1 MKRIICNAL
10 MAAALAV
17 ASVACT
23 DLSDL
28 EQRMD
33 DLESQVAALETQVK
47 ALNANVDATLA
58 LMQAGTINKVEN
70 KGDVWTLT
78 MSDGTVITLNQ
89 GSIGVG
95 NAPVMSIDAEGY
107 WMVDYGTGKEY
118 VLNGG
123 QKVKAT
129 GADGMTP
136 KFGVN
141 AAGNWTVSYD
151 GGATYVEVPGA
162 DGKPVSAL
170 PGESGSVSDPYFS
183 NVTYEGGVFTL
194 VLKDGTAL
202 TVPVVADFLCS
213 ISGADTVQLFKSGAT
228 RTFDVTLKGVAET
241 VVSAPAGW
249 TASLEGALLSVTAPA
264 ATKAVLADTR
274 TDVSVL
280 ALSGSGYAAVAK
292 LQVRVDDS
300 GVTVNPAATVAVA
313 DSSETSIS
321 FTVVLSDADAWKY
334 VVLKSEETAPTVEYM
349 QASATAGEG
358 AGATVTGLDPDCAY
372 TVYVLPLN
380 GAAAGAVA
388 SVSVRTKAIND
399 WYTAYN
405 NGMSVEIAGVQ
416 YSKAVNGDA
425 VLLTASEAATNLKA
439 AINNKSGVF
448 FLEEA
453 AGAYFD
459 APTITEISEDVVLV
473 SRYADKP
480 VTIRPT
486 MYMKLKKGSL
496 VMKNIIYDLVNING
510 DTKNN
515 AGYAFTNAN
524 ALADFSRLHF
534 DGCRFT
540 NITKPMLYAS
550 KADNG
555 IVSIKLLGSTMQY
568 KHTGSNIPMFNLYNS
583 KSLHLYKELVFED
596 NVVYNAQCVA
606 IQVFQYNQST
616 AQTGTVWEGVM
627 SMSRNIFYNCPSG
640 NGYCKFYNLAS
651 LKMNGN
657 VFWAD
662 PAGTVASYGFILYD
676 AAQNAAA
683 VDASGNIAYG
693 LANGKNWQLA
703 HSNST
708 VKPAD
713 NTLPKL
719 DEDPFASFDT
729 ATGSYVLKAAYATCG
744 PRK

>member
-17 ASVACT
+17 ASVACA

-33 DLESQVAALETQVK
+33 NLESQVAALETQVK

-78 MSDGTVITLNQ
+78 MSDGTIVTLNQ

-107 WMVDYGTGKEY
+107 WMVDYGSGKEY
-118 VLNGG
+118 VLNAG

-129 GADGMTP
+129 GADGITP
-136 KFGVN
+136 RFGVN

-170 PGESGSVSDPYFS
+170 PGDAGSVSDPYFS
-183 NVTYEGGVFTL
+183 DVTYEGGVFTL

-202 TVPVVADFLCS
+202 SVPVVADFLCS
-213 ISGADTVQLFKSGAT
+213 ISGSDAVQLFKSGAT

-249 TASLEGALLSVTAPA
+249 AASLEGALLSVTAPA

-292 LQVRVDDS
+292 LSVRVDDS
-300 GVTVNPAATVAVA
+300 GVTVNPAAALAVA

-321 FTVVLSDADAWKY
+321 FTVALSDADAWKY
-334 VVLKSEETAPTVEYM
+334 LVLKSGEAAPTVEYM

-358 AGATVTGLDPDCAY
+358 SGATVTGLEPDCAY
-372 TVYVLPLN
+372 TIYVLPIN
-380 GAAAGAVA
+380 DATAGTVA
-388 SVSVRTKAIND
+388 SASVRTKAIND
-399 WYTAYN
+399 WYAAYN
-405 NGMSVEIAGVQ
+405 DGMPVEVAGVQ
-416 YSKAVNGDA
+416 YSKAANGEA
-425 VLLTASEAATNLKA
+425 VLLTAAEAATDLKA
-439 AINNKSGVF
+439 SINNKSGVF

-459 APTITEISEDVVLV
+459 APTITEISGDVVLV

-486 MYMKLKKGSL
+486 MCMKLKKGSL
-496 VMKNIIYDLVNING
+496 AMKNVIYDLVNING
-510 DTKNN
+510 GTN
-515 AGYAFTNAN
+515 ATYAFNNAN

-540 NITKPMLYAS
+540 NVTKPMLYCS

-555 IVSIKLLGSTMQY
+555 FVSIKMLGSTVQY
-568 KHTGSNIPMFNLYNS
+568 KHASGNIVMFNLYNS

-596 NVVYNAQCVA
+596 NVVYNAQCAA
-606 IQVFQYNQST
+606 IQVFQYNQATEQS
-616 AQTGTVWEGVM
+616 GTVWEGVM

-640 NGYCKFYNLAS
+640 NGYCKFYRLAS

-676 AAQNAAA
+676 KAQDASA

-693 LANGKNWQLA
+693 LADGKNWLLA
-703 HSNST
+703 HGNST

-713 NTLPKL
+713 NTLSKL
-719 DEDPFASFDT
+719 DGDPFASFDT
-729 ATGSYVLKAAYATCG
+729 ATGSYVLKSEYATYG

>member
-1 MKRIICNAL
+1 MKRIFCNAL

-33 DLESQVAALETQVK
+33 NLESQVAALETQVK
-47 ALNANVDATLA
+47 ALNSNVDATLA

-78 MSDGTVITLNQ
+78 MSDGTVVTLNQ
-89 GSIGVG
+89 GSVGVG

-129 GADGMTP
+129 GADGVTP

-183 NVTYEGGVFTL
+183 AVTYEGGVFTL

-213 ISGADTVQLFKSGAT
+213 ISGADAVQFFTSGAT

-280 ALSGSGYAAVAK
+280 ALSGSGYATVAK
-292 LQVRVDDS
+292 LRVRVDDS
-300 GVTVNPAATVAVA
+300 GVTVNPVATLAVS

-321 FTVVLSDADAWKY
+321 FTVALSDADAWKY
-334 VVLKSEETAPTVEYM
+334 VVLKSGETAPTAEYM

-358 AGATVTGLDPDCAY
+358 TGATVTGLESACAY

-380 GAAAGAVA
+380 GTTAGAVV
-388 SVSVRTKAIND
+388 SVSVSTKSIND

-405 NGMSVEIAGVQ
+405 NGMSVEIAGVK
-416 YSKAVNGDA
+416 YSKAANGDA
-425 VLLTASEAATNLKA
+425 VLLTAAEAATDLKA
-439 AINNKSGVF
+439 SINNKSGVF

-459 APTITEISEDVVLV
+459 APTITEISGDVVLV

-486 MYMKLKKGSL
+486 MCMKLKKGSL

-510 DTKNN
+510 GSN
-515 AGYAFTNAN
+515 ATYAFNNAN
-524 ALADFSRLHF
+524 AEADFSRLHF
-534 DGCRFT
+534 DGCRFINVT
-540 NITKPMLYAS
+540 RPILYCS

-555 IVSIKLLGSTMQY
+555 FVSIKMLGSTVQY
-568 KHTGSNIPMFNLYNS
+568 KHTSGNVVMFNLYNS

-596 NVVYNAQCVA
+596 NVVYNAQCAA
-606 IQVFQYNQST
+606 IQVFQYNQNT
-616 AQTGTVWEGVM
+616 AQSGTVWEGVM

-676 AAQNAAA
+676 AAQNASA
-683 VDASGNIAYG
+683 VDATGNIAYG
-693 LANGKNWQLA
+693 LADGKNWLLA

-719 DEDPFASFDT
+719 DADPFESFDS
-729 ATGSYVLKAAYATCG
+729 ATGSYVLKPAYATYG

>member
-1 MKRIICNAL
+1 MKRIFCNAL

-33 DLESQVAALETQVK
+33 NLESQVAALETQVK
-47 ALNANVDATLA
+47 ALNSNVDATLA

-78 MSDGTVITLNQ
+78 MSDGTVVTLNQ
-89 GSIGVG
+89 GSVGVG

-129 GADGMTP
+129 GADGVTP

-151 GGATYVEVPGA
+151 GGTTYVEVPGA

-183 NVTYEGGVFTL
+183 AVTYEGGVFTL

-213 ISGADTVQLFKSGAT
+213 ISGADAVQLFTSGAT

-280 ALSGSGYAAVAK
+280 ALSGSGYATVAK
-292 LQVRVDDS
+292 LRVRVDDS
-300 GVTVNPAATVAVA
+300 GVTVNPVATLAVS

-321 FTVVLSDADAWKY
+321 FTVALSDADAWKY
-334 VVLKSEETAPTVEYM
+334 VVLKSGEAAPTAEYM

-358 AGATVTGLDPDCAY
+358 TGATVTGLESGCAY

-380 GAAAGAVA
+380 GTTAGSVV
-388 SVSVRTKAIND
+388 SVSVSTKSIND

-405 NGMSVEIAGVQ
+405 NGMPVEIAGVQ
-416 YSKAVNGDA
+416 YSKAANGDA
-425 VLLTASEAATNLKA
+425 VLLTAAEAATDLKA
-439 AINNKSGVF
+439 SINNKSGVF

-459 APTITEISEDVVLV
+459 APTITEISGDVVLV

-486 MYMKLKKGSL
+486 MCMKLKKGSL

-510 DTKNN
+510 GNN
-515 AGYAFTNAN
+515 ATYAFNNAN
-524 ALADFSRLHF
+524 AEADFSHLHF
-534 DGCRFT
+534 DGCRFI
-540 NITKPMLYAS
+540 NVTKPMLYGS

-555 IVSIKLLGSTMQY
+555 FVSIKMLGSTVQY
-568 KHTGSNIPMFNLYNS
+568 KHTSGNVVMFNLYNS

-596 NVVYNAQCVA
+596 NVVYNAQCAA
-606 IQVFQYNQST
+606 IQVFQYNQNT
-616 AQTGTVWEGVM
+616 AQSGTVWEGVM
-627 SMSRNIFYNCPSG
+627 SMSRNIFYNSPSG

-676 AAQNAAA
+676 AAQNASA

-693 LANGKNWQLA
+693 LADGKNWLLA

-713 NTLPKL
+713 NILPKL
-719 DEDPFASFDT
+719 DADPFESFDS
-729 ATGSYVLKAAYATCG
+729 ATGSYVLKPAYATYG
-744 PRK
+744 PQK